1 MVFCMLNY
9 AKRCFFFSLAICNFF
24 FKKTKFMGFL
34 LFMLFVLT
42 KAKKI
47 K

>member
-1 MVFCMLNY
+1 MQRDVFFLAWPY
-9 AKRCFFFSLAICNFF
+9 AIFL
-24 FKKTKFMGFL
+24 KKTKFMGFL